1 MTRCGMEIITTVT
14 SLRNRLRQ
22 QPSIAFV
29 PTMGSLHDGHL
40 ALIHAAQQKSDFVVA
55 SIFVNR
61 LQFLPTED
69 FDTYPRTLEEDC
81 DLLQSHNVDIVFAPG
96 EKDLYPVPQEFLVE
110 PPGIANILEGE
121 FRPGFFR
128 GVTTVVLKLFNIVAP
143 QATVFGKKDYQQLH
157 ILREMARQLNLPIEI
172 LAVDTVR
179 APDGLALSSRN
190 RYLASEER
198 REAPRLYQTLLQLAQ
213 KIRDGNTDF
222 SGLEKNAIAILNSY
236 GWKVDYVA
244 VRQQQTFASARAGGE
259 HMVVLGAA
267 RLGRTRLIDSVEVQP

>member
-1 MTRCGMEIITTVT
+1 MEIITTVA

-22 QPSIAFV
+22 QSSIAFV
-29 PTMGSLHDGHL
+29 PTMGGLHDGHL
-40 ALIHAAQQKSDFVVA
+40 ALIHAARQKTGFVVT
-55 SIFVNR
+55 SIFINR

-81 DLLQSHNVDIVFAPG
+81 NLLQNHNVDIVFVPG

-128 GVTTVVLKLFNIVAP
+128 GVATVVLKLFNIVAP
-143 QATVFGKKDYQQLH
+143 QTAIFGKKDYQQLH
-157 ILREMARQLNLPIEI
+157 ILREMTRQLNLPMEI

-179 APDGLALSSRN
+179 SADGLALSSRN

-198 REAPRLYQTLLQLAQ
+198 HEAPRLYRTLLQLAQ
-213 KIRDGNTDF
+213 EIRDGNTDF
-222 SGLEKNAIAILNSY
+222 HGLENNAAAILNSY

-244 VRQQQTFASARAGGE
+244 VRQQQTFAPARAGGE
-259 HMVVLGAA
+259 HMIVLGAA
-267 RLGRTRLIDSVEVQP
+267 RLGRTRLIDNVEVQP